1 VPRIAAPL
9 QFRLLGELEV
19 EGVPRSLL
27 GGPKQRALLAY
38 LLLHANEFVPR
49 DRLVD
54 AVWGESA
61 PPTARSIVQGYIHK
75 LRLALDETPAKIATR
90 SGGYVLEVD
99 TDELDARRFERLAIE
114 GREALAAE
122 DPERAQRLFER
133 ALALWRGEPL
143 ADLTYERAVEAEA
156 RRLSDLWLE
165 ATMDRID
172 AQIALGGD
180 VPLLG
185 ELESLVSRHPLS
197 ERLRGQLMLA
207 YYRAGRQAEALNT
220 YRETRRLLVEEL
232 GLEPSA
238 ELRELERAILAQEV
252 DG

>member
-1 VPRIAAPL
+1 
-9 QFRLLGELEV
+9 
-19 EGVPRSLL
+19 
-27 GGPKQRALLAY
+27 
-38 LLLHANEFVPR
+38 
-49 DRLVD
+49 
-54 AVWGESA
+54 
-61 PPTARSIVQGYIHK
+61 
-75 LRLALDETPAKIATR
+75 
-90 SGGYVLEVD
+90 
-99 TDELDARRFERLAIE
+99 
-114 GREALAAE
+114 
-122 DPERAQRLFER
+122 
-133 ALALWRGEPL
+133 
-143 ADLTYERAVEAEA
+143 
-156 RRLSDLWLE
+156 
-165 ATMDRID
+165 MDRID

-252 DG
+252 DGWGARADEIPRPRHILSSSSVDMPLSPHNRRFAAGGVSCSS